1 MIDMYR
7 NLIDSGSL
15 STNQTPET
23 FLPNPS
29 ESDYSVSKIF
39 RYFLQKSNDK
49 SSPVFEVSQDT
60 YNEFQTNPFWS
71 KVELE
76 WRIKGE
82 LEPVYNQKGGLVDT
96 GVRNFNLNQIAK
108 FQKIIPPLSRYLINP
123 TQFYKPYR
131 I

>member
-1 MIDMYR
+1 MYR
-7 NLIDSGSL
+7 NLIDSSSL
-15 STNQTPET
+15 STTQIPET
-23 FLPNPS
+23 FLPNPN
-29 ESDYSVSKIF
+29 ESDYEVSKIS

-49 SSPVFEVSQDT
+49 SSPVFEVSFDT
-60 YNEFQTNPFWS
+60 YNEFKTNPFWS
-71 KVELE
+71 NVELE

-82 LEPVYNQKGGLVDT
+82 MEPVVNQKGMITDV

-108 FQKIIPPLSRYLINP
+108 FQKTIPPLRSYLINP